1 MNFIKSNFQIIA
13 LALLIVILIGQCTNS
28 RRIAKVEKQHK
39 NLVQRIDSTY
49 LIELK
54 KAVEVEGL
62 KISKRTLY
70 DWNSVVRTAV
80 RPDDRMHEYDQQI
93 DKLEKAS
100 H

>member
-1 MNFIKSNFQIIA
+1 
-13 LALLIVILIGQCTNS
+13 LIGQCTNS